1 MNLEFLHSSISPE
14 YYASLYAR
22 LCSRILRKHSEIM
35 EKVSTK
41 VGEADSS
48 LKFIGSWYNTEITW
62 SCHFHQHNKT
72 KSKQNK
78 SKQD

>member
-1 MNLEFLHSSISPE
+1 
-14 YYASLYAR
+14 
-22 LCSRILRKHSEIM
+22 M

-41 VGEADSS
+41 SRGGRFPP

-62 SCHFHQHNKT
+62 KLSFHQHNKT
-72 KSKQNK
+72 SPKQNK